1 MHRLLPQGTKGKC
14 GFSDGW
20 SVTQPGL
27 TGTVVIASSNSTGE
41 QDMAGLSGRKV
52 AVLATDGVEQMELTE
67 RVKALKQASAEVVV

>member
-1 MHRLLPQGTKGKC
+1 
-14 GFSDGW
+14 
-20 SVTQPGL
+20 L